1 MDRNIQKNAIVNLL
15 AAVAVFIAGFAVTVY
30 AGSLAGETAAV
41 FLGLGVLIAFISWFQ
56 MRLEENEQLERLE
69 VEEMART
76 KDEAA
81 LFESKESE
89 LFPAR
94 RSKELFERFFVPGF
108 AVLVFLIEAA
118 AGYFIWRWTAI
129 TTTALLPDRAMPA
142 LSLFAILALL
152 LFLLGRFSATIARLE
167 NHRLLR
173 PGSNF
178 LLAGAYIC
186 AFTAIAIAGSKTG
199 FPRADFWLA
208 RALCILFGVMAAEML
223 VTLLLEIYR
232 PRIKGKI
239 SRPLY
244 DSRIIGLLGQP
255 ESLFTTAAQALDYQF
270 GFKVSETWFYQL
282 LEKNLSL
289 FVLAQ
294 MIVLF
299 LSTCVI
305 FVDAGEQ
312 AILEH
317 FGNPVATPLQPGG
330 HLKLPWP
337 IDKIY
342 RYRTDEIQSL
352 YVGYTPETNEG
363 NVLLWTVA
371 HNKEENFLVGNR
383 VLQTVQNENE
393 DTNNTVKAPPI
404 NLITISIPVQF
415 QITNVMDWA
424 YVNSNPTNLLEE
436 LATRAVV
443 RYLAGRDMED
453 VMGTARLG
461 AASELRDA
469 IQTAA
474 NEHKLGA
481 KIVFVGLQDIHPPTP
496 AASSYEQ
503 VISAAE
509 EKVATNELAKAYA
522 ATNIMTAEAEAF
534 ATNQMAQ
541 AAALQ
546 LETLASARAAL
557 FTNQIPEFQAA
568 PSVYEDRVYFQT
580 FVNAT
585 RNTRKYILFVTNTYN
600 VYYLD
605 LEQKIPTDLEN
616 VPVNE

>member
-15 AAVAVFIAGFAVTVY
+15 AAVAVFIAGLAVTVY
-30 AGSLAGETAAV
+30 AGSLAGETAAI
-41 FLGLGVLIAFISWFQ
+41 FLGIGVLIAFISWFQ
-56 MRLEENEQLERLE
+56 MRLEENEHLERLE

-94 RSKELFERFFVPGF
+94 RSKELFEKFFVPGF
-108 AVLVFLIEAA
+108 AVLLFLIETA
-118 AGYFIWRWTAI
+118 AGYFLWRWTAI
-129 TTTALLPDRAMPA
+129 TTTALLPDKAMPA
-142 LSLFAILALL
+142 LALFAILALL

-186 AFTAIAIAGSKTG
+186 AFTAIAIAGNKTG

-208 RALCILFGVMAAEML
+208 RTICILFGVMAAEML

-232 PRIKGKI
+232 PRVKGKI
-239 SRPLY
+239 TRPLY
-244 DSRIIGLLGQP
+244 DSRLIGLLGQP

-294 MIVLF
+294 MVVLF
-299 LSTCVI
+299 LSTCVVFI
-305 FVDAGEQ
+305 DAGEQ
-312 AILEH
+312 GILEH
-317 FGNPVATPLQPGG
+317 FGNPIAMPLQPGG
-330 HLKLPWP
+330 HLKMPWP
-337 IDKIY
+337 IDKVY

-363 NVLLWTVA
+363 NVLLWTVP

-383 VLQTVQNENE
+383 ALQTVQNENE
-393 DTNNTVKAPPI
+393 ETNNASKTPPI

-443 RYLAGRDMED
+443 RYLAGMDMED

-461 AASELRDA
+461 AADELRSA
-469 IQTAA
+469 IQLAA
-474 NEHKLGA
+474 NEYKLGA

-496 AASSYEQ
+496 VASTYED
-503 VISAAE
+503 VISTAE
-509 EKVATNELAKAYA
+509 RRVATNDMANAYA
-522 ATNIMTAEAEAF
+522 TNNVLITGAQAF

-541 AAALQ
+541 AVALQ
-546 LETLASARAAL
+546 LETVASAKAAL
-557 FTNQIPEFQAA
+557 FTNQIPEFNAA

-580 FVNAT
+580 FVDAT

-605 LEQKIPTDLEN
+605 LEQKIRTDLEN